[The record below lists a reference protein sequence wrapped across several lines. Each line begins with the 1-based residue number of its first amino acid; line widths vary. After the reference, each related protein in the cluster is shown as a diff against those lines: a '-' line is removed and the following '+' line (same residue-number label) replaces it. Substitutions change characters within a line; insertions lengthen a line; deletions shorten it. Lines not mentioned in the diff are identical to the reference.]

1 MDFSLTDEQQRLVET
16 ARKFARDRII
26 PVAQKLDEH
35 GTFPSEICKEGWEL
49 GLMNAEIPT
58 EYGGLG
64 LSCTDHVLMM
74 EEINYGCAGAA
85 VGLLRRSR
93 AQPSHG
99 PMCDSAGLWVEARTR
114 KEALPPGRRAMSR
127 GKPTAPASVI

>member
-35 GTFPSEICKEGWEL
+35 GTFPVEICKEGWEL
-49 GLMNAEIPT
+49 GLMNAEVPS

-64 LSCTDHVLMM
+64 LSCLDHVLMM
-74 EEINYGCAGAA
+74 EEINYGCAGVGTTLAA
-85 VGLLRRSR
+85 NNLAAMPLILAEIGR
-93 AQPSHG
+93 AS
-99 PMCDSAGLWVEARTR
+99 WRE
-114 KEALPPGRRAMSR
+114 R
-127 GKPTAPASVI
+127 G